1 MLQLGD
7 ILNIHGDKIDPVDCI
22 TFGSPCQDLS
32 IAGKREGI
40 TGKQS
45 SLFNE
50 AIRVISEM
58 KIKTHGNYPKFVIWE
73 NVPGVFSSNKGD
85 DFKYVLEQFGKI
97 QQSDISIPR
106 PKNGK
111 WAKAGFVCG
120 NKWSIAWR
128 TFNSEFWGVPQRRR
142 RVAIVLDLTGPCAGK
157 ILFERKGLCWNY
169 DKIYKL
175 WKETI
180 GYHEDCIER
189 NNILEK
195 KTNGKGTQIS
205 ACLYAAYGTKWN
217 GNCGAYT
224 GDNFIVET
232 KTIKTIENKATLNN
246 SYNVIRRLTPLECER
261 LQGFPDDWTNIGQW
275 KDKNGKLRNTTD
287 TIRYK
292 AIGNSIALPQWCW
305 IISRMSEYLS
315 ESPKLGSLFDGIGGF
330 PLIWEMIYGEHTALW
345 ASEIED
351 FPIAVT
357 NFHFKEN

>member
-7 ILNIHGDKIDPVDCI
+7 ILNIHGDKIDLVDCI

-32 IAGKREGI
+32 VAGKREGI

-142 RVAIVLDLTGPCAGK
+142 RVAIVLDLTGQCAGK
-157 ILFERKGLCWNY
+157 ILFERKSLLWDHKKINKTWEEIAGYNAKSIRKCNSNY
-169 DKIYKL
+169 
-175 WKETI
+175 ETYDAR
-180 GYHEDCIER
+180 G
-189 NNILEK
+189 
-195 KTNGKGTQIS
+195 
-205 ACLYAAYGTKWN
+205 N
-217 GNCGAYT
+217 GNGHICSTIT
-224 GDNFIVET
+224 GDH
-232 KTIKTIENKATLNN
+232 ENRITDYTSVICDLNG
-246 SYNVIRRLTPLECER
+246 SIRRLTPLECER
-261 LQGFPDDWTNIGQW
+261 LQGFPDDWTNINQW
-275 KDKNGKLRNTTD
+275 KDKNGKIHKVTD

-292 AIGNSIALPQWCW
+292 AIGNSIALPQWYW
-305 IISRMSEYLS
+305 IMSRMCGYLS

-330 PLIWEMIYGEHTALW
+330 PLIWEMIYGKHTALW